1 MKWWRLQQLNMNCKE
16 RLDNLLGEAYQIWQA
31 EDVLCYTMDSVLVA
45 NFLSLKKQARVLEL
59 GAGTG
64 AISLLVALRGAQQVI
79 GVDINPRLV
88 CLLQRSIEHNKL
100 QAQVKAQQLDLKEQ
114 KVLQSLGTFDVV
126 VANPPYRRAQ
136 TGKVRAELA
145 ASSACHEL
153 TADLEDFIVAAS
165 KVLKT
170 RGRLAIVN
178 LAERLT
184 DTIYFLKKYQ
194 LEPKRLQF
202 VHSYA
207 NGPAKIFLI
216 EAVFQANSG
225 GLDILPPL
233 VVYQAEGEYTE
244 QLKAYYSLQRQ

>member
-1 MKWWRLQQLNMNCKE
+1 MNCKE
-16 RLDNLLGEAYQIWQA
+16 RLDNLLGAEYQIWQA

-45 NFLSLKKQARVLEL
+45 NFLNLKKQARVLEL

-88 CLLQRSIEHNKL
+88 CLLQRSIKHNNL
-100 QAQVKAQQLDLKEQ
+100 QAQVQALQLDLKAHKQLQ
-114 KVLQSLGTFDVV
+114 KLGVFDVV

-136 TGKVRAELA
+136 TGKVRTEAA

-184 DTIYFLKKYQ
+184 DTLYFLKKYQ

-202 VHSYA
+202 VHSYSS
-207 NGPAKIFLI
+207 GPAKIFLL

-225 GLDILPPL
+225 GLEILPPL
-233 VVYQAEGEYTE
+233 VVYQDNGQYTTAL
-244 QLKAYYSLQRQ
+244 QAYYALQRPEN